1 MPRPDWR
8 AQPEVTRERLAADL
22 RRLGPVDGQTVLV
35 HSSLSRLGRVVGG
48 AEAAVEA
55 LLDAVGPSGTLLF
68 PTLTGARQDGPDC
81 PPSIDLRAT
90 PCWTGRIPETARQR
104 PAALRSLH
112 PTHSVAAIGPA
123 AERYAS
129 GHELA
134 ETPCDRHSPYGR
146 LIDERGFILLLGATQ
161 SSNTTLH
168 CLEELAEVPY
178 HLQDDWTVGTVVD
191 ARGRAHAVRNR
202 LHLWRWRRDFEKVDR
217 PLADAGALALAHVG
231 LAETRLVPAR
241 ALHDTL
247 LPRLLADPLYLL
259 ADTARRDYAETTPR

>member
-8 AQPEVTRERLAADL
+8 AQPEVTRASLAADL
-22 RRLGPVDGQTVLV
+22 RRLGPVEGQTVLV
-35 HSSLSRLGRVVGG
+35 HSSLSRLGHVLGA
-48 AEAAVEA
+48 AEAAIDA

-81 PPSIDLRAT
+81 PPSIELHAT

-104 PAALRSLH
+104 PGARRSAH

-123 AERYAS
+123 AERYAG
-129 GHELA
+129 GHELV
-134 ETPCDRHSPYGR
+134 ETPCDRRSPYFR
-146 LIDERGFILLLGATQ
+146 LIDERGLILLLGATQ

-168 CLEELAEVPY
+168 CLEELAAAPY

-191 ARGRAHAVRNR
+191 AGGRAHAVRNR
-202 LHLWRWRRDFEKVDR
+202 LHLWRWRRDFEKIDR
-217 PLADAGALALAHVG
+217 PLSAAGALTLARVG
-231 LAETRLVPAR
+231 LAETRLLPAR

-247 LPRLLADPLYLL
+247 LPLLRADPLYLL
-259 ADTARRDYAETTPR
+259 APDARREYEAAHS